1 MPIRRVLAYEN
12 VLANRGKVAIER
24 RPLVFCAE
32 GVDRGG
38 NALKLA
44 IADSSEL
51 RPYFRKELLGRVTVI
66 EGDGFLLDERGNK
79 IKKQKIFLIPYFSW
93 ANRGKTEMAVWLLRK
108 N

>member
-1 MPIRRVLAYEN
+1 MKMSWR
-12 VLANRGKVAIER
+12 IEVR
-24 RPLVFCAE
+24 LQLSVDLWYSALR
-32 GVDRGG
+32 GVDNCG

-51 RPYFRKELLGRVTVI
+51 RPYFRKELLGGVTVI
-66 EGDGFLLDERGNK
+66 EDDGFLLDERRNK